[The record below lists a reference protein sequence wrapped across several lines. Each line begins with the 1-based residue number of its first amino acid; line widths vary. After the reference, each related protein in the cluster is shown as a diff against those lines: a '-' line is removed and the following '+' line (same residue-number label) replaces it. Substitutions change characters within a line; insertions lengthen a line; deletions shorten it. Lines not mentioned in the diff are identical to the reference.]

1 LISTNGGVS
10 ELNSFPATLWT
21 GMWLSSING
30 FPMTASAKVN
40 AESIADLAVDPAA
53 DPVVYDAI

>member
-1 LISTNGGVS
+1 
-10 ELNSFPATLWT
+10 
-21 GMWLSSING
+21 
-30 FPMTASAKVN
+30 MTASAKVN